1 LTANKTEKFSR
12 NFSDD
17 GRDNLLSLY
26 KLLSISLECSDISE
40 EIKSL
45 QRSIALIRQ
54 DITQIIRSE
63 LIRLNGE
70 L

>member
-1 LTANKTEKFSR
+1 MIKKSEKWNDFSK
-12 NFSDD
+12 
-17 GRDNLLSLY
+17 GDNLLSLY
-26 KLLSISLECSDISE
+26 KLLSIPSECSDIRE

-45 QRSIALIRQ
+45 QRSVALIRQ

-63 LIRLNGE
+63 LIRLKEE